1 MTQAE
6 VRQFLLTECGKF
18 LPTADCH
25 KLLSVVPF
33 VPERKI
39 DWWMYVLAGFIV
51 GKLL

>member
-1 MTQAE
+1 MTEAE
-6 VRQFLLTECGKF
+6 VRQFLLAECQKLF
-18 LPTADCH
+18 PNADCH
-25 KLLSVVPF
+25 NLLSLVPL